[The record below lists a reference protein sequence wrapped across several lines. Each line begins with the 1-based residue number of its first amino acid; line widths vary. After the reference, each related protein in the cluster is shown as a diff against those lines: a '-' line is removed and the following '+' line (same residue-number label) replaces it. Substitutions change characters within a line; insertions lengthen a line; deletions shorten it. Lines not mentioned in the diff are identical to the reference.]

1 MSDRGT
7 VPETCEA
14 RCRDLDGVLIA
25 IEPEEPNSRVRV
37 EQCRGMP
44 GATERG
50 VDHQTVGHDAQELDH
65 SIECDGDVCE
75 CPSIAGHNG
84 SPASSASA
92 ARVATGSA
100 PGAVAGG

>member
-1 MSDRGT
+1 MGGPSKQSSSAADIDEL
-7 VPETCEA
+7 V
-14 RCRDLDGVLIA
+14 
-25 IEPEEPNSRVRV
+25 
-37 EQCRGMP
+37 
-44 GATERG
+44 
-50 VDHQTVGHDAQELDH
+50 DAQELDH